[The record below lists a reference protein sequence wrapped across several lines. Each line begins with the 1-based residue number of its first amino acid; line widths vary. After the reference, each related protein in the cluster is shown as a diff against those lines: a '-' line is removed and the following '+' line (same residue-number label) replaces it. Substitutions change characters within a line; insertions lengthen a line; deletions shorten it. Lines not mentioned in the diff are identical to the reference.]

1 MKRTGEVHG
10 LASVN
15 RAQDLVFVL
24 GLNTRRDV
32 WPIIHMG
39 QTPTNWI
46 YLERDCIWKIV
57 AEYLS
62 SPYLS
67 EDGNDV
73 DTILTGFSPG
83 LILDFDHRKL
93 NLLVKRGRL

>member
-32 WPIIHMG
+32 WPIIHIG
-39 QTPTNWI
+39 QTPTN
-46 YLERDCIWKIV
+46 
-57 AEYLS
+57 
-62 SPYLS
+62 
-67 EDGNDV
+67 
-73 DTILTGFSPG
+73 
-83 LILDFDHRKL
+83 
-93 NLLVKRGRL
+93 